1 MATKRKRDS
10 ASAPQGDLFGGAEP
24 SGPAPY
30 QVKPQHVR
38 NRLIDMVE
46 TLSGAQAWPW
56 STSRTKLF
64 RETVWPYLLALLPEA
79 EAADWRA
86 KLDAETARLDG

>member
-1 MATKRKRDS
+1 MGHAQRDLG
-10 ASAPQGDLFGGAEP
+10 AAPQGDLFGVAEDG
-24 SGPAPY
+24 GPPPY

-46 TLSGAQAWPW
+46 TMQGAQAWPW
-56 STSRTKLF
+56 PASRTKLF
-64 RETVWPYLLALLPEA
+64 RQTVWPYLLGLLPQA

-86 KLDAETARLDG
+86 RLDAEAARLDG